1 MRPARERVGM
11 EITDATGDDAEA
23 IRGVAQRSMEA
34 SYAISPDTLE
44 AILEAQFNPDRLAA
58 IADDDGHLL
67 LVAKDGGEVG
77 GFVEA
82 EIDGEKGTL
91 TWLHVATEFRGMGM
105 GSGLFEAARERLH
118 DEGIESVR
126 ARELADNAEGQG
138 FFEYFGFEEA
148 EQDRVEIAG
157 EDLVVEI
164 FAESEAE
171 LDGEDETESE
181 PQETV
186 DTEDGTVYIDRNEE
200 LPGES
205 GPFFVAYTD
214 ESYDEQYGFYCGNCE
229 SLVEAVDSMDR
240 IECGTCGNL
249 NKPDEWDGGYL

>member
-1 MRPARERVGM
+1 M
-11 EITDATGDDAEA
+11 EITDATPEDAET
-23 IRGVAQRSMEA
+23 IRDVAGRSMEA
-34 SYAISPDTLE
+34 SYAVSPDTLE
-44 AILEAQFNPDRLAA
+44 AILNEQFDPDRLSDA
-58 IADDDGHLL
+58 IDSEGSVL
-67 LVAKDGGEVG
+67 LVAREDGEVG

-82 EIDGEKGTL
+82 EIDDGTGTL

-118 DEGIESVR
+118 DEGVSSVR

-138 FFEYFGFEEA
+138 FFEYFGFEKA
-148 EQDRVEIAG
+148 DQQRIEIAG

-164 FAESEAE
+164 YAESESEVA
-171 LDGEDETESE
+171 GEDETDSA

-186 DTEDGTVYIDRNEE
+186 ETDDGTVYVDRSEE
-200 LPGES
+200 LAGED
-205 GPFFVAYTD
+205 GPFFVAYSD
-214 ESYDEQYGFYCGNCE
+214 ESYEDPYGYYCGNCE

>member
-1 MRPARERVGM
+1 M
-11 EITDATGDDAEA
+11 EITDATREDAEA
-23 IRGVAQRSMEA
+23 IRGVAERSMEA

-44 AILEAQFNPDRLAA
+44 AILDDRFNPDRLAELTESDEA
-58 IADDDGHLL
+58 ML
-67 LVAKDGGEVG
+67 LVATDDGNVG

-82 EIDGEKGTL
+82 ELDGDEGTL

-118 DEGIESVR
+118 DEGVSSVR

-138 FFEYFGFEEA
+138 FFESFGFEKA
-148 EQDRVEIAG
+148 EQDRIEIAG

-164 FAESEAE
+164 FAENESEVE
-171 LDGEDETESE
+171 GEDETESA

-186 DTEDGTVYIDRNEE
+186 ETDEGTVHIDREEE